1 MFSHAKSLK
10 KVEALQKRAL
20 RFLFGDFNSPM
31 EGVLKKSGKVCMEVN
46 RLRHLCI
53 EIYKTINDINPSFM
67 KQIFSLRQTNRTV
80 RNQYKLNISAL
91 KVNQVSYGEKSL
103 RYHGP
108 KVWNS
113 LPFHVKT
120 SENLKIFKDI
130 IKNWDGST
138 CNCRVCQSWTELC
151 LFKFFL
157 LVQHL
162 LILYRPHIKF
172 WCINIPKLF
181 VFNEIVVIKV
191 YYFKYMKCFHWVS
204 FSYSVSQGLFC
215 NFIIVFI
222 FVGLD

>member
-1 MFSHAKSLK
+1 
-10 KVEALQKRAL
+10 
-20 RFLFGDFNSPM
+20 
-31 EGVLKKSGKVCMEVN
+31 MEVN

-120 SENLKIFKDI
+120 SKNLKTFKYVVKI
-130 IKNWDGST
+130 GMVVHVT
-138 CNCRVCQSWTELC
+138 VGCQS
-151 LFKFFL
+151 
-157 LVQHL
+157 
-162 LILYRPHIKF
+162 
-172 WCINIPKLF
+172 
-181 VFNEIVVIKV
+181 
-191 YYFKYMKCFHWVS
+191 
-204 FSYSVSQGLFC
+204 
-215 NFIIVFI
+215 
-222 FVGLD
+222 